1 MTTDFTPGQELPG
14 FKLLQALDL
23 DAQFDNWLAVD
34 TQHNERVWCKR
45 LPVALGAAEQ
55 TIMHTAISR
64 HRGLIHPNI
73 LRTLD
78 LVHWRGADILICQHI
93 DSLRVFSLQQSFHGA
108 WPILRQLLEVL
119 DYAHSI
125 NLAHGDIRPGNLL
138 IDRQQQ
144 LHLAGFGLRV
154 KAPVGSDDLASPQVL
169 AGQPATVSDDIYALG
184 ALLDRLLSPPAGQPA
199 VMNHADG
206 AMSDAVKS
214 LVESM
219 LATSA
224 SARPEKISIIRS
236 NLQAYYDAQIS
247 HQVQQPAAPDSNQ
260 KKPAQQPEST
270 QHAPGTFD
278 QEAEFDTQ
286 VHPGPPQKSAV
297 SVATALAALSALI
310 LIAGTMFFVLP
321 TALDESAGSFSELTI
336 KTNTQTDFST
346 LDTEL
351 SIADA
356 PIAGAPIADAPIAD
370 ASIADAPNEPAIQI
384 DPGKSSAE
392 ALAETL
398 LRQQVELEDQGV
410 QIWATAEYSLISTQ
424 ARMAEDLF
432 RKDLYAAALVQ
443 YQQAI
448 SASQALAAR
457 IPDLIIHNQKIAAD
471 AFTQGHAELA
481 TKALST
487 LIAMRPDIAKY
498 RSDLI
503 RAENLDQVLEWL
515 RQAQSAEREQAWM
528 DALALYQ
535 QAQTLDTASL
545 EARTGV
551 MRTTEVLARLRFN
564 EAMSLA
570 LMRLEQADLTGARQA
585 FSTAQAMRP
594 MAPEPEAGLLQ
605 IRLLEQSQRIN
616 TLSLQAEQAMAD
628 EAWSMAIVHLEQVL
642 ELEPGLLSANA
653 SLEQARQRRT
663 LDQTLNVYLKAP
675 ERMRLD
681 PELTMARQALIRAA
695 GLASQGPLLQRQIS
709 DLSLL
714 IAQARIPLP
723 VVVLS
728 DNNTDI
734 TIYQTSHLGA
744 FMKHELALVPGTYT
758 MVGRRPGYRDVRQQF
773 TLSGGMAPV
782 TIHLT
787 CDEKI

>member
-1 MTTDFTPGQELPG
+1 MTTDFTSGQDFSG

-23 DAQFDNWLAVD
+23 DDQFDNWLAVD
-34 TQHNERVWCKR
+34 IQHNERVWCKR
-45 LPVALGAAEQ
+45 LPAALGAAEKR
-55 TIMHTAISR
+55 IMRTAISR
-64 HRGLIHPNI
+64 HKGLIHPHI

-78 LVHWRGADILICQHI
+78 LVHWRGADILVCQHI
-93 DSLRVFSLQQSFHGA
+93 DSLRVFSLHQSFHNA

-119 DYAHSI
+119 DYVHSI
-125 NLAHGDIRPGNLL
+125 NLVHGDIRPGNLL

-154 KAPVGSDDLASPQVL
+154 NTSIGPDELASPQVL
-169 AGQPATVSDDIYALG
+169 AGQAATVSDDIYALG
-184 ALLDRLLSPPAGQPA
+184 ALLYRLLSQRTGQP
-199 VMNHADG
+199 VVLNHTDETLP
-206 AMSDAVKS
+206 DAVKP
-214 LVESM
+214 LIESM

-224 SARPEKISIIRS
+224 SARPEQISIIRS
-236 NLQAYYDAQIS
+236 SLQAYYDAQII
-247 HQVQQPAAPDSNQ
+247 HQAPQPSAPDSSQQN
-260 KKPAQQPEST
+260 PVQQPEST
-270 QHAPGTFD
+270 QHTLGTFD
-278 QEAEFDTQ
+278 REAELDTQ
-286 VHPGPPQKSAV
+286 LHPGPPQKSAV
-297 SVATALAALSALI
+297 SLATALAALSALI
-310 LIAGTMFFVLP
+310 LMAGALFFVLP
-321 TALDESAGSFSELTI
+321 TSLDESAGSISELTLNA
-336 KTNTQTDFST
+336 TVRADFPT
-346 LDTEL
+346 LDTDL
-351 SIADA
+351 PAADA
-356 PIAGAPIADAPIAD
+356 PI
-370 ASIADAPNEPAIQI
+370 EPVTRIGQE
-384 DPGKSSAE
+384 KSSAE
-392 ALAETL
+392 DLAETL

-410 QIWATAEYSLISTQ
+410 QIWAAAEYSLISSQ

-432 RKDLYAAALVQ
+432 RKDLYAAALTQ
-443 YQQAI
+443 YQQAV

-457 IPDLIIHNQKIAAD
+457 IPDLINYNQKIAAD
-471 AFTQGHAELA
+471 ALTQGHAELA

-487 LIAMRPDIAKY
+487 LIVMRPDNVKY

-503 RAENLDQVLEWL
+503 RAENLDQVIEWL
-515 RQAQSAEREQAWM
+515 RQAQSAERDQAWLV
-528 DALALYQ
+528 ALALYQ

-545 EARTGV
+545 EARAGV
-551 MRTTEVLARLRFN
+551 IRITEVLARLRFN

-570 LMRLEQADLTGARQA
+570 LIRLEQADLTGARQA
-585 FSTAQAMRP
+585 FSAAQAIRP

-605 IRLLEQSQRIN
+605 VRLLEQSQRIN
-616 TLSLQAEQAMAD
+616 ALSLQAEQAMAN

-642 ELEPGLLSANA
+642 ELEPGLLFASAD
-653 SLEQARQRRT
+653 LERARQRLA
-663 LDQTLNVYLKAP
+663 LDQALEDYIKAP

-728 DNNTDI
+728 DNKTDI
-734 TIYQTSHLGA
+734 TVYQTSHLGV

-758 MVGRRPGYRDVRQQF
+758 VVGRRPGYRDVRQAF

-787 CDEKI
+787 CDERI

>member
-1 MTTDFTPGQELPG
+1 MTTDFTPGQEFPG

-184 ALLDRLLSPPAGQPA
+184 ALLDRLLSPPAGQPV
-199 VMNHADG
+199 VMSHADG

-356 PIAGAPIADAPIAD
+356 PIADAP
-370 ASIADAPNEPAIQI
+370 IADAPNEPAIQI

>member
-1 MTTDFTPGQELPG
+1 
-14 FKLLQALDL
+14 
-23 DAQFDNWLAVD
+23 
-34 TQHNERVWCKR
+34 
-45 LPVALGAAEQ
+45 
-55 TIMHTAISR
+55 
-64 HRGLIHPNI
+64 
-73 LRTLD
+73 
-78 LVHWRGADILICQHI
+78 
-93 DSLRVFSLQQSFHGA
+93 
-108 WPILRQLLEVL
+108 
-119 DYAHSI
+119 
-125 NLAHGDIRPGNLL
+125 
-138 IDRQQQ
+138 
-144 LHLAGFGLRV
+144 
-154 KAPVGSDDLASPQVL
+154 
-169 AGQPATVSDDIYALG
+169 
-184 ALLDRLLSPPAGQPA
+184 
-199 VMNHADG
+199 
-206 AMSDAVKS
+206 
-214 LVESM
+214 
-219 LATSA
+219 
-224 SARPEKISIIRS
+224 
-236 NLQAYYDAQIS
+236 
-247 HQVQQPAAPDSNQ
+247 
-260 KKPAQQPEST
+260 
-270 QHAPGTFD
+270 
-278 QEAEFDTQ
+278 
-286 VHPGPPQKSAV
+286 
-297 SVATALAALSALI
+297 
-310 LIAGTMFFVLP
+310 
-321 TALDESAGSFSELTI
+321 
-336 KTNTQTDFST
+336 
-346 LDTEL
+346 
-351 SIADA
+351 
-356 PIAGAPIADAPIAD
+356 
-370 ASIADAPNEPAIQI
+370 
-384 DPGKSSAE
+384 
-392 ALAETL
+392 
-398 LRQQVELEDQGV
+398 
-410 QIWATAEYSLISTQ
+410 
-424 ARMAEDLF
+424 MAEDLF

-528 DALALYQ
+528 GALALYQ